1 MVIETRLKARLFGLP
16 ALRVEGTVLVSP
28 GTLVEP
34 DRREPRDTVR
44 GSTVPPPPVRATG
57 SGARARDLPSRSG
70 EDLARAAA
78 LLAANG
84 VALEQSRRD

>member
-1 MVIETRLKARLFGLP
+1 MP

-28 GTLVEP
+28 GSLVDP
-34 DRREPRDTVR
+34 DRRRDRDRDTVR
-44 GSTVPPPPVRATG
+44 GSTVPSATVPRATG

-70 EDLARAAA
+70 EELARAAA

-84 VALEQSRRD
+84 AALERSRRD